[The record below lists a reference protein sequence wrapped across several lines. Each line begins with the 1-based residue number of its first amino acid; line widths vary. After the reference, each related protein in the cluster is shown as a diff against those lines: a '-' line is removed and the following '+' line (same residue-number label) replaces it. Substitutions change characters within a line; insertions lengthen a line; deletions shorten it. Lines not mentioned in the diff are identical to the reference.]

1 MKPVAKGLLISSLF
15 TMCMFAQCA
24 PPAAKAAPADTSAA
38 KPQDVPTTATDSSKP
53 AGDQNQATDKK
64 DKKKK
69 KDKKGTQDDLTAT
82 VFSEAAAQDVL
93 GMLRDGLEGHSQR
106 LMLSAFDDNKM
117 DGYLAFE
124 DQLEAFFNKYEGF
137 TVHFRIA
144 QTTTEGAKGV
154 VLADIEMEQIPR
166 GGAAPPMRKQTQMR
180 FELERGSKGWRIVD
194 FRPRGFFT

>member
-1 MKPVAKGLLISSLF
+1 MMKHAWRGLLTTTILAG
-15 TMCMFAQCA
+15 CAFAQCGA
-24 PPAAKAAPADTSAA
+24 PAAKAVTADTMGKPQDTSASA
-38 KPQDVPTTATDSSKP
+38 GGQAKP
-53 AGDQNQATDKK
+53 AGAEAKASDKK

-69 KDKKGTQDDLTAT
+69 KDKKSQQDDLTAT

-106 LMLSAFDDNKM
+106 LMLSAFDNDKM

-144 QTTTEGAKGV
+144 QSTTEGAKGI
-154 VLADIEMEQIPR
+154 VLADIEMEEIPR
-166 GGAAPPMRKQTQMR
+166 GGAAPPNRKQAQMR
-180 FELERGSKGWRIVD
+180 FELERGRKGWRIVD
-194 FRPRGFFT
+194 FRPRGFFS